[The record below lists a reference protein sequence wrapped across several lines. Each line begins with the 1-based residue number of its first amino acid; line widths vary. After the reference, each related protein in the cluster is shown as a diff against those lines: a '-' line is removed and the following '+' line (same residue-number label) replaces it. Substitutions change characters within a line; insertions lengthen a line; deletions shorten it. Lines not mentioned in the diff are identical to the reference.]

1 MKDPKNFSIRML
13 SEADAHT
20 FLQLRSR
27 AVLEEPEIFA
37 MSYEEFADTSLEAA
51 ADLLKSTDDSFVLG
65 AFTDT
70 THTLVGLVEFHRR
83 SFRKLRHLG
92 LVSGMYVAPEF
103 RRRGIGRALMHELF
117 SRATLLDDVEGLV
130 LIVASTDQPAV
141 SLYNSFGFTTY
152 GIEPMSLKVGNTYVD
167 GQHMMAPL
175 PARAAC
181 A

>member
-1 MKDPKNFSIRML
+1 MKNPTNFSIRML

-37 MSYEEFADTSLEAA
+37 MSYEEFADTSLETAA
-51 ADLLKSTDDSFVLG
+51 NLLKATDDSFVLG
-65 AFTDT
+65 AFTD
-70 THTLVGLVEFHRR
+70 TLVGLVEFHRR

-92 LVSGMYVAPEF
+92 LVSGMYVAPEL
-103 RRRGIGRALMHELF
+103 RRNGIGRALMQELF
-117 SRATLLDDVEGLV
+117 SKVTLLSDVEGLV

-141 SLYNSFGFTTY
+141 SLYASCGFTTY
-152 GIEPMSLKVGNTYVD
+152 GVEPMSLKLGDIYID